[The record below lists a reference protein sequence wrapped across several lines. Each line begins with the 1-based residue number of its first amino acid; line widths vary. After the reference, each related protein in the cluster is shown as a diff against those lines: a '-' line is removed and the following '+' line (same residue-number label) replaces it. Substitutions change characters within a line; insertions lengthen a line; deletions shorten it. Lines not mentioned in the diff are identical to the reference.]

1 MMQNPSPPLPGS
13 ATPSYEEEL
22 DTAQRA
28 SMRMACLIAAAL
40 VVAFS
45 LLDRYFSPSGWLW
58 LLGVRAASAVVLCA
72 LGLLGS
78 RLPPI
83 AVATAGVAVITATI
97 DAAMIHLGREDP
109 YLFSVM
115 LVQAGVTI
123 LLPLL
128 PTQALWLNVETI
140 AIALLP
146 LGRKLG
152 GPSLPAATFLF
163 SMALVCVGGAAVH
176 DRMRRRE
183 QKARAELARNMGL
196 LNLGTLAA
204 GLAHELSEPIQAM
217 ARQLD
222 LLDKAEIPPP
232 ARMAMLRRHVDRL
245 TNILE
250 AMRNGARIADGGKR
264 PVDLAHEADLAFLLL
279 ESKLRSTASF
289 VRAYAD
295 VPKVM
300 AQPTLLGQVLVNL
313 LSNAADAVAGLPE
326 PRIALR
332 VRKHGGDACVE
343 VEDNG
348 PGIPDDLREKVFEP
362 FFSTKGEKGNGMGLW
377 ISSEIARLHG
387 GKLTAER
394 GGAGGALLRLA
405 LPIPDEPLA

>member
-1 MMQNPSPPLPGS
+1 MHNPSPPPG
-13 ATPSYEEEL
+13 TPSPTYEAEL
-22 DTAQRA
+22 DAAQRA
-28 SMRMACLIAAAL
+28 LMRAACLIAAAL
-40 VVAFS
+40 MLGFC

-58 LLGVRAASAVVLCA
+58 LLGVRAASAAVLCA
-72 LGLLGS
+72 LGLAGS
-78 RLPPI
+78 RLPPM
-83 AVATAGVAVITATI
+83 AVASAGIAVITATI
-97 DAAMIHLGREDP
+97 DVAMIHLGREDP

-115 LVQAGVTI
+115 LVQAGLTI

-140 AIALLP
+140 AVALVP
-146 LGRKLG
+146 LAPKLG
-152 GPSLPAATFLF
+152 AQFLPGATFLF
-163 SMALVCVGGAAVH
+163 SMALVCVGGAAIH
-176 DRMRRRE
+176 DRVRRRE
-183 QKARAELARNMGL
+183 QKGRAEFARNMGL

-204 GLAHELSEPIQAM
+204 GLAHELSEPLQAM

-222 LLDKAEIPPP
+222 LLGNAEVPAP

-245 TNILE
+245 TNVLE

-264 PVDLAHEADLAFLLL
+264 AVDLAHEADLAFLLL

-377 ISSEIARLHG
+377 ISAEIARLHG

-405 LPIPDEPLA
+405 LPIPEEPLA